1 MTADTSPVELAD
13 GKLIVDRPGDGVV
26 RLTISNPAKRNA
38 LDHPILDAITA
49 SLQELAGE
57 ARCLMITGAHGMFSA
72 GYDIGE
78 IPAEEFEERAERLV
92 AHPFTEAIDA
102 LERFPYPTLAVL
114 PGHTIG
120 GGLELALSCDLRVA
134 QDGIKL
140 GMPPAKLG
148 LVYSHTG
155 LRRFL
160 DAIGAAR
167 TRELFLLGQYIDVD
181 TALQWGLVTRVS
193 PPERL
198 EQLALEIA
206 LELAGNA
213 PLSQVGNKRV
223 IAALLAAEGSL
234 AGEVEEEL
242 IELRRAS
249 FASRDMRE
257 GMRAFAER
265 RAPRWQNEE
274 RRTLAQAGARI
285 VRTGAGRGPA
295 AGEPSPSPIASFACS
310 RRSGAGDHQFHSPSS
325 AISAG
330 TSSAR
335 ITNASIKTAAAV
347 PSPSSLMKTTCE
359 VANAPRATA
368 TMIAPAVTTRP
379 VCCKPAATASR
390 LASPRSW
397 PSLIRV
403 SRNTP

>member
-1 MTADTSPVELAD
+1 MSLVTSPVELAD

-26 RLTISNPAKRNA
+26 RLTISNRAKRNA

-49 SLQELAGE
+49 SLQDLAGE

-134 QDGIKL
+134 QDAIKL

-167 TRELFLLGQYIDVD
+167 TRELFLLGRYIDAE

-223 IAALLAAEGSL
+223 IAALLAAEGEL
-234 AGEVEEEL
+234 APDVEDEL

-249 FASRDMRE
+249 FASKDMRE

-265 RAPRWQNEE
+265 RAPVWQNE
-274 RRTLAQAGARI
+274 
-285 VRTGAGRGPA
+285 
-295 AGEPSPSPIASFACS
+295 
-310 RRSGAGDHQFHSPSS
+310 
-325 AISAG
+325 
-330 TSSAR
+330 
-335 ITNASIKTAAAV
+335 
-347 PSPSSLMKTTCE
+347 
-359 VANAPRATA
+359 
-368 TMIAPAVTTRP
+368 
-379 VCCKPAATASR
+379 
-390 LASPRSW
+390 
-397 PSLIRV
+397 
-403 SRNTP
+403 